1 MLQHLNLKSFYRVSI
16 EFHFQ
21 VKVFYTIISK
31 HNGICLKLVTL
42 QVLTA
47 TLLVV
52 TEVNFD
58 LKLALYTSPKLPENE
73 LKSADGCFLRFIFG
87 NIGAA
92 DEGAVVIF
100 DCVCL

>member
-1 MLQHLNLKSFYRVSI
+1 MNTSCKNFFLCSSGR
-16 EFHFQ
+16 
-21 VKVFYTIISK
+21 
-31 HNGICLKLVTL
+31 VTL

-73 LKSADGCFLRFIFG
+73 LNEK
-87 NIGAA
+87 
-92 DEGAVVIF
+92 VK
-100 DCVCL
+100 